1 MNETDYIKEALIS
14 KCVNNFI
21 EVVMKTEALDL
32 SENTANVS
40 DWGQAVLAALAIKD
54 KVEFI
59 NTDLIKENQ

>member
-1 MNETDYIKEALIS
+1 MNQTDYIKEALIS
-14 KCVNNFI
+14 KCVNSFI
-21 EVVMKTEALDL
+21 EAVLKTNSLDL

-40 DWGQAVLAALAIKD
+40 DWGQAVLAAFAIKD